1 VSTQPNLLE
10 SRALDSL
17 EVGRLAV
24 EVAVDKQ
31 ASDIV
36 MLDVRKVVSLADY
49 FVICTA
55 ETARQINALVDGIEE
70 AFVKAGIGHR
80 RREGTTESGWI
91 LLDYGDVIVHIF
103 APEERDY
110 YRLERLWRDATPVV
124 QIQ

>member
-1 VSTQPNLLE
+1 MQGTTTERERRPLNS
-10 SRALDSL
+10 LDI
-17 EVGRLAV
+17 GRLAV

-36 MLDVRKVVSLADY
+36 LLDVRNVVNIADY

-55 ETARQINALVDGIEE
+55 ETARQINAVVEGIEQ
-70 AFVKAGIGHR
+70 AFMGAGVGRR
-80 RREGTTESGWI
+80 RREGEIESGWV
-91 LLDYGDVIVHIF
+91 LLDYGDVIVHVF

-110 YRLERLWRDATPVV
+110 YRLERLWRDAPPVV

>member
-1 VSTQPNLLE
+1 ME
-10 SRALDSL
+10 CHALDSL
-17 EVGRLAV
+17 EIGRLAV

-36 MLDVRKVVSLADY
+36 MLDVRKVVNIADY

-55 ETARQINALVDGIEE
+55 ETVRQINAVVDGIEE
-70 AFVKAGIGHR
+70 AFVAAGIGRR
-80 RREGTTESGWI
+80 RREGASESGWV
-91 LLDYGDVIVHIF
+91 LLDYGDVIVHVF
-103 APEERDY
+103 APEERNY

>member
-1 VSTQPNLLE
+1 M
-10 SRALDSL
+10 RALNSL
-17 EVGRLAV
+17 DIGRLAV

-36 MLDVRKVVSLADY
+36 MLDVRNVVNIADY

-55 ETARQINALVDGIEE
+55 ETTRQINAVVEGIEQ
-70 AFVKAGIGHR
+70 AFIGAGVGRR
-80 RREGTTESGWI
+80 RREGATESGWV
-91 LLDYGDVIVHIF
+91 LLDYGDVIVHVF

-110 YRLERLWRDATPVV
+110 YRLDRLWRDAPPVV